1 MEKIVKKLEQ
11 QEIDQIID
19 LQKQYNQNIFD
30 LGSIEAQLSI
40 LSNQIKSITNEKNN
54 ILSDIDKI
62 NSKEKE
68 LVDTLQEK
76 YGTGNIDLEKGE
88 ITNF

>member
-40 LSNQIKSITNEKNN
+40 LSNQIKSITDEKNN